1 MSISTKN
8 VKLSVMK
15 KGLLIIISGPSGVGK
30 GTIRKKITEKDNLN
44 LWFSVSMTTRNMR
57 PGEEDGRE
65 YFFVSKEN
73 FLKTLSEGGLLESNQ
88 YVGNYYGTPKEKV
101 EEMRE
106 KGFNVLLEID
116 VNGAEQ
122 VMKAVGKENVCSIFI
137 LPPSIDELE
146 KRIRGRSTENEET
159 IASRLSQASREM
171 AMIKDYRY
179 SVTND
184 NLDKCANEIANIIK
198 KESERE

>member
-1 MSISTKN
+1 
-8 VKLSVMK
+8 MK